1 MFVAPRCC
9 FPILSSHTAP
19 VTRSG
24 NKALA
29 NKFMR
34 YRVVT
39 QGVTVFFMM
48 WSLKVQE
55 KERKWQRQEYERG
68 NFA

>member
-1 MFVAPRCC
+1 M
-9 FPILSSHTAP
+9 
-19 VTRSG
+19 TRSG

-55 KERKWQRQEYERG
+55 KERKWQRQEYEKG